1 MAEKSPSPDV
11 LSMALSSAEQERD
24 SLQEKVDH
32 LKILLKQYQNELQ
45 SQKIRKEGVET
56 VSKLLQESRLENNLL
71 QKRNKTLETVIRNLQ
86 SRLTNNGLSDSITLE
101 EGDMFI
107 PGTSKQVL
115 DNLTRE
121 NARLR
126 ALVKNA
132 SVDPEEITKL
142 HKILKEKI
150 SENESLQQ
158 SLSTNQTRVV
168 ELEKVLNSSES
179 QKDVEI
185 SHLRNTIQN
194 MHSDSQTRDVLCH
207 SLTEETVNLR
217 SQLRDVAARCQEMA
231 IKLDHG
237 EKSFEGHEDRKGVS
251 SQDQSEIVARLRD
264 EALLHKSRAEE
275 VTKMNKRWQEYNSQR
290 EKYVQYLENTVKE
303 LERNLQTAQATQV
316 TPERSQVINSALEEA
331 KRRLTAT
338 EHEKKQLEQELQ
350 ERNRHLIQQSEQIDR
365 LQAQLANNQGGH
377 HSDTETIEALKA
389 QIQICTEDFES
400 ERRDREKA
408 QEKLDRVEKE
418 LKKYKDRER
427 FQPKL
432 DINYPNRLS
441 GNNQDFY
448 QDFNQQSPVAG
459 YQYGEP
465 QLAARGNSG
474 NINRY
479 NVADGL
485 SPLQT
490 DAEPMSSKSCDL
502 STRIHHAKELDMKN
516 MTESSQSVPALSL
529 TVPSL
534 IDESDE
540 EKETNMSHFSKS
552 ENTLKCPR
560 CNQEFPADKHGDLLE
575 HIEMCC
581 D

>member
-1 MAEKSPSPDV
+1 MEMAEKSPSPDV

-168 ELEKVLNSSES
+168 ELEKILNSSES

-231 IKLDHG
+231 IKLDHESTANRITFG
-237 EKSFEGHEDRKGVS
+237 AKMFCCSPSLIH
-251 SQDQSEIVARLRD
+251 DQSEIVARLRD

-389 QIQICTEDFES
+389 QIQIFSYC
-400 ERRDREKA
+400 
-408 QEKLDRVEKE
+408 
-418 LKKYKDRER
+418 RER

-432 DINYPNRLS
+432 DVNYPNRLS
-441 GNNQDFY
+441 INNQDFY

-540 EKETNMSHFSKS
+540 EKEINTSHFSKS